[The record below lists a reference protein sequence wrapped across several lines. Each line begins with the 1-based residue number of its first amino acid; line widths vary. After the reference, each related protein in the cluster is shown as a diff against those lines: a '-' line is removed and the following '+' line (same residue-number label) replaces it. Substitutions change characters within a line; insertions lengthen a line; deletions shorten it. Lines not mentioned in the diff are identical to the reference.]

1 MTLTINDRTYTATLQ
16 EGEAAA
22 ALVDLLPLTVEMT
35 ELNNNEKYVYLEE
48 DLPCA
53 EEQVGFVEAGDL
65 MLFGPDCLVL
75 FYDSFDTSYMYTR
88 LGKLDDPSDI
98 ADAVGTG
105 PVTVTF
111 SQE

>member
-1 MTLTINDRTYTATLQ
+1 
-16 EGEAAA
+16 
-22 ALVDLLPLTVEMT
+22 
-35 ELNNNEKYVYLEE
+35 
-48 DLPCA
+48 
-53 EEQVGFVEAGDL
+53 